1 MALTLYIN
9 MVKTGS
15 ETGFS
20 SSLQLVLRFETD
32 FLLER
37 FYLRLGESQRWHQ
50 TLCVLR
56 A

>member
-1 MALTLYIN
+1 MAITLHIN

-32 FLLER
+32 FPI
-37 FYLRLGESQRWHQ
+37 LRLGVSQRWHQ
-50 TLCVLR
+50 TLCVPR